1 MLDRQGIPG
10 KYSSTTNFLSI
21 GKIPFLVKELRGQ
34 ILCNPH
40 KTESRH
46 PSLKNM
52 LKKYTVNSILLKLS
66 TSVRVG
72 LSYE

>member
-10 KYSSTTNFLSI
+10 KYSGTTNFLSI

-40 KTESRH
+40 KTESVARVV
-46 PSLKNM
+46 
-52 LKKYTVNSILLKLS
+52 YRS
-66 TSVRVG
+66 TELTTKS
-72 LSYE
+72 SA

>member
-40 KTESRH
+40 KTESVARVVYPPH
-46 PSLKNM
+46 NADHKGS
-52 LKKYTVNSILLKLS
+52 VLS
-66 TSVRVG
+66 
-72 LSYE
+72 E